1 MTQMTIRNFPQE
13 LERRIRTLA
22 KARGW
27 SMNKAA
33 VHLMK
38 QGAGLGD
45 ESKPRGIGGGLDSF
59 IGTWD
64 RSESEEFDKR
74 IEEAFESV
82 DEELW
87 R

>member
-1 MTQMTIRNFPQE
+1 MTQMTIRNFPKE

-22 KARGW
+22 KTRGW

-33 VHLMK
+33 VQLMK

-45 ESKPRGIGGGLDSF
+45 DSEPRGIGDGLDSF
-59 IGTWD
+59 IGTWNK
-64 RSESEEFDKR
+64 SESEEFDKR

-82 DEELW
+82 DDELW
-87 R
+87 Q

>member
-1 MTQMTIRNFPQE
+1 MTQLTIRNFPVE
-13 LERRIRTLA
+13 LERKMKTLA
-22 KARGW
+22 RRRGW

-33 VHLMK
+33 VYLMK
-38 QGAGLGD
+38 KGAGLGD
-45 ESKPRGIGGGLDSF
+45 EPVVNGIGDGLDAFFGSW
-59 IGTWD
+59 GK
-64 RSESEEFDKR
+64 SESEAFDKN

>member
-1 MTQMTIRNFPQE
+1 MTIRNFPKE
-13 LERRIRTLA
+13 LERRIRALA
-22 KARGW
+22 KAQGW

-33 VHLMK
+33 VQIMK

-45 ESKPRGIGGGLDSF
+45 ELEPKGIGDGLDAF
-59 IGTWD
+59 IGSWEE
-64 RSESEEFDKR
+64 SESEAFDKR

>member
-1 MTQMTIRNFPQE
+1 MNQLTIRNFPKE
-13 LERRIRTLA
+13 LERRIRALA

-33 VHLMK
+33 VQLMK

-45 ESKPRGIGGGLDSF
+45 ESEPKGIGDGLDSF
-59 IGTWD
+59 VGSWGK
-64 RSESEEFDKR
+64 SESEEFDKR
-74 IEEAFESV
+74 IGEAFESV

>member
-1 MTQMTIRNFPQE
+1 MTQMTIRNFPKE
-13 LERRIRTLA
+13 LERKIRTLA
-22 KARGW
+22 KAQGW

-33 VHLMK
+33 IQLMK

-45 ESKPRGIGGGLDSF
+45 ESETRGIGDGLDAF

-64 RSESEEFDKR
+64 KSESEEFDKR
-74 IEEAFESV
+74 IQETFESV
-82 DEELW
+82 DDELW

>member
-1 MTQMTIRNFPQE
+1 MTQLTIRNFPKE
-13 LERRIRTLA
+13 LERRIKTLA
-22 KARGW
+22 RGRGW

-38 QGAGLGD
+38 KGAGLGD
-45 ESKPRGIGGGLDSF
+45 ESTPRGIGDGLDSF
-59 IGTWD
+59 IGSWD
-64 RSESEEFDKR
+64 AAESEQFDMH